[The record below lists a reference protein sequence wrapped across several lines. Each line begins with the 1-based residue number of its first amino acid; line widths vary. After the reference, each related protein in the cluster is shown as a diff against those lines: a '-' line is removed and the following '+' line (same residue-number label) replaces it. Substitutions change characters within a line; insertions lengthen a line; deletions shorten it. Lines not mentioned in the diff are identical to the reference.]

1 MFNLKSK
8 IMNEFEKEEVQ
19 KASEKKEANQN
30 PQKLSLR
37 DLLEVQ
43 GGLDFDDYM
52 RSCISMQC
60 KSGAV
65 NCESGM

>member
-19 KASEKKEANQN
+19 NASEKKEVNQN

-52 RSCISMQC
+52 GSCISMQC

-65 NCESGM
+65 NCEYGM

>member
-1 MFNLKSK
+1 MEK
-8 IMNEFEKEEVQ
+8 FENDEVQ
-19 KASEKKEANQN
+19 KTSENEEVNQN

-52 RSCISMQC
+52 RDCDRGQC
-60 KSGAV
+60 YIGAV
-65 NCESGM
+65 GCVSNLT

>member
-1 MFNLKSK
+1 M
-8 IMNEFEKEEVQ
+8 EKLENDEVQ
-19 KASEKKEANQN
+19 KTSEKQEVNQN

-52 RSCISMQC
+52 RSCISLQC

-65 NCESGM
+65 TCETAS